1 MNKERRKFWTYPW
14 GYRESFTIAFA
25 ILLVGFLI
33 EYLSPVNAIFLPRW
47 PYNLLL
53 IIVFLA
59 YVALSNRMVKHPII
73 KWLSG
78 VPAAISSISVMTL
91 LVLLMGF
98 IPQSSEPG
106 GAFISDIGLTHVIK
120 SWPYLLISFYLL
132 VILAFTIMRRILPFK
147 VKNIA
152 FTLNH
157 AGLWIVVAAASL
169 GSADMKKFTMQ
180 LVEDKAVFTAYDK
193 YGQPRQMNFAVKLL
207 NFHIKEY
214 PPSIGLLNEHKGEL
228 KFDKKAELMLVEEQT
243 EAEMDN
249 WKIRIAKYYE
259 AAVRDTAD
267 GYIPNNRP
275 GASALAYVVAT
286 NLDTGAV
293 KEGWVTNG
301 SFMMSPKYLRLGDG
315 HSVVMTV
322 PRPKEYSS
330 DFRFFR
336 GMEDYEDVTIK
347 VNKPATI
354 DGWTFYQTGYN
365 EKMGKW
371 SQVSIVEIVKDPWL
385 PVVYTGIFMILLGS
399 LYLVWMGRT
408 KNAKKQEEDDLV

>member
-1 MNKERRKFWTYPW
+1 MKKERRKFWTYPW

-25 ILLVGFLI
+25 ILLIGFLI
-33 EYLSPVNAIFLPRW
+33 EYFSQANAIYLPRW

-59 YVALSNRMVKHPII
+59 YVLLSYKMVKHPVIR
-73 KWLSG
+73 WLSG
-78 VPAAISSISVMTL
+78 VPAAISSITVMTL

-98 IPQSSEPG
+98 IPQSSETG
-106 GAFISDIGLTHVIK
+106 GSFITDIGLTHLTK

-132 VILAFTIMRRILPFK
+132 LILAFTIMRRIVPLK

-157 AGLWIVVAAASL
+157 AGLWIVIAAASL

-207 NFHIKEY
+207 DFHIKEY
-214 PPSIGLLNEHKGEL
+214 PASIGLLDEHKGDL
-228 KFDKKAELMLVEEQT
+228 KFDKKADLMLVEEGT
-243 EAEMDN
+243 EVEMVN
-249 WKIRIAKYYE
+249 WTILIEKYYD
-259 AAVRDTAD
+259 AAVRDSAD
-267 GYIPNNRP
+267 GYRPMNRP
-275 GASALAYVVAT
+275 GAAHLAYVKAT
-286 NLDTGAV
+286 NLNTDTM

-315 HSVVMTV
+315 HSAVMTV
-322 PRPKEYSS
+322 PRPREYSS

-408 KNAKKQEEDDLV
+408 KNTKKQVQDDLV